1 MRISAVHIVCRSI
14 RSAAI
19 RAVRLTAY
27 AISGRVMHDA
37 YSRDPSMRYAV
48 GPEPTTFGGKRA
60 LDFVLD
66 NKTLKDFNRT
76 LLFDI
81 RLSNIRK

>member
-1 MRISAVHIVCRSI
+1 V
-14 RSAAI
+14 
-19 RAVRLTAY
+19 
-27 AISGRVMHDA
+27 
-37 YSRDPSMRYAV
+37 
-48 GPEPTTFGGKRA
+48 PTTFGGKRA